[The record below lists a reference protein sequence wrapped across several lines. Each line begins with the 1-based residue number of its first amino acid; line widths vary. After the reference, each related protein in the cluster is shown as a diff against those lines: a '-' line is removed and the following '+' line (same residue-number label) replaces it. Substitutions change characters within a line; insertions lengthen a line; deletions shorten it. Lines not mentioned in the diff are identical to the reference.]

1 MAGHRLH
8 VLSPGAHTMTSCGAR
23 PARLRLT
30 FDKEVGRNMNLDV
43 LDVSIFDGHAVLPA
57 DRISIRDGII
67 TEIGVGAAPEP
78 AERTITATGK
88 LITPGF
94 VDAHV
99 HTTFGGQESLACDL
113 SEAQG
118 LEASLDVI
126 RDYLAATAP
135 EATAAVDAATAATAT
150 TAADGW
156 VTGGGWSMS
165 DFPGGAPRAA
175 ILDEL
180 SPDRPI
186 ILLSA
191 DHHSAWVNS
200 RAMDLAG
207 LETSTPTPPGG
218 VIEKNE
224 DGAPTGC
231 LHESAMDIVSGIVPA
246 AANSAVRAGLLAGQ
260 SFLHKLGVTAWMDAI
275 VGDYSGHRSPFD
287 AYVDAEN
294 TDDLSAEV
302 VGSLWWPRDVDD
314 IDAQVAA
321 LLEQRR
327 TQGQFRTTSVKFMLD
342 GIVESRTAA
351 MSAEYSCAC
360 GGFGTSYF
368 TREHL
373 HRSFAALDAAGF
385 DIHCH
390 AIGDAAIKAALDAF
404 EAIGSDSGYSDGTD
418 SDRRH
423 HIAHVQVVDPVDVDR
438 FATLGITANLQAL
451 WACHDQQLLDLNIP
465 YLGAER
471 TSWLYPFRSFAKA
484 GTHLAMGSD
493 WPVSTPNPWEAIHVA
508 VNRSHPDAG
517 DPAPL
522 LPEQAIDLTTALR
535 AYTSGSAHLL
545 RSNTNGTI
553 RTGQVANLALAS
565 ANPFD
570 IAPQRLVEVHNE
582 LTVADGRIV
591 HDDTAPESIPVTQPE
606 RQS

>member
-1 MAGHRLH
+1 
-8 VLSPGAHTMTSCGAR
+8 
-23 PARLRLT
+23 
-30 FDKEVGRNMNLDV
+30 MNLDV

-207 LETSTPTPPGG
+207 LETSPPPPPGR
-218 VIEKNE
+218 VIEK
-224 DGAPTGC
+224 
-231 LHESAMDIVSGIVPA
+231 
-246 AANSAVRAGLLAGQ
+246 
-260 SFLHKLGVTAWMDAI
+260 
-275 VGDYSGHRSPFD
+275 
-287 AYVDAEN
+287 
-294 TDDLSAEV
+294 
-302 VGSLWWPRDVDD
+302 
-314 IDAQVAA
+314 
-321 LLEQRR
+321 
-327 TQGQFRTTSVKFMLD
+327 
-342 GIVESRTAA
+342 
-351 MSAEYSCAC
+351 
-360 GGFGTSYF
+360 
-368 TREHL
+368 
-373 HRSFAALDAAGF
+373 
-385 DIHCH
+385 
-390 AIGDAAIKAALDAF
+390 
-404 EAIGSDSGYSDGTD
+404 
-418 SDRRH
+418 
-423 HIAHVQVVDPVDVDR
+423 
-438 FATLGITANLQAL
+438 
-451 WACHDQQLLDLNIP
+451 
-465 YLGAER
+465 
-471 TSWLYPFRSFAKA
+471 
-484 GTHLAMGSD
+484 
-493 WPVSTPNPWEAIHVA
+493 
-508 VNRSHPDAG
+508 HPD
-517 DPAPL
+517 
-522 LPEQAIDLTTALR
+522 
-535 AYTSGSAHLL
+535 
-545 RSNTNGTI
+545 
-553 RTGQVANLALAS
+553 
-565 ANPFD
+565 
-570 IAPQRLVEVHNE
+570 
-582 LTVADGRIV
+582 
-591 HDDTAPESIPVTQPE
+591 
-606 RQS
+606 